1 MYMMLMIIIQL
12 LVFKIISAITT
23 LTKIK
28 HPIAFLN
35 PESMDKNLCKHMSKI
50 TFNGFGS
57 KSPLFDEYALED
69 FKELVSLP
77 LTPGDNDKY
86 LYEQTAG

>member
-1 MYMMLMIIIQL
+1 
-12 LVFKIISAITT
+12 
-23 LTKIK
+23 
-28 HPIAFLN
+28 
-35 PESMDKNLCKHMSKI
+35 MSKI

-86 LYEQTAG
+86 LYEQTAGWGHYEEFAIPKQDK